1 VPILKPNSLKL
12 VVRIGERKI
21 ALPLF
26 TMIFVTGGTGLLG
39 THVLIELSKRGHK
52 IRALKRI
59 NSDLTI
65 VKKVFDF
72 YLAEKSHHFF
82 DQIEWVEGDILDI
95 VSLQNGVK
103 DCSVVYHCAALV
115 SFKRHD
121 FKKLIRINKEGTANV
136 VNVCLGAKIDHLCYV
151 SSTAAIGR
159 SETKTVYDETNKWAS
174 SPENS
179 GYAVSKYIAENE
191 VWRGIE
197 EGLNAVIVNP
207 SVILGPGNWN
217 EGSLGI
223 FKVVKKGLKFY
234 TPGINAFVDA
244 RDIAFVMAELSE
256 KRVFNERFLVI
267 SENLKFKDLFEKIAK
282 ELNVKAP
289 SVLVKPWM
297 AGLAWRIEGLLA
309 FFFGRKQNITRE
321 TARSSM
327 SSTSYS
333 NQKIKERLQIEFIP
347 IDESIKNAVL
357 FFNQNSTTK

>member
-1 VPILKPNSLKL
+1 VPFLKPNSLKL
-12 VVRIGERKI
+12 VTTIVESKI

-52 IRALKRI
+52 IRALTRVG
-59 NSDLTI
+59 SDLI
-65 VKKVFDF
+65 MVKKVFDF
-72 YLAEKSHHFF
+72 YLAEKSQALF
-82 DQIEWVEGDILDI
+82 DRIEWVDGNILDI

-115 SFKRHD
+115 SFKRRH
-121 FKKLIRINKEGTANV
+121 FKKLIKTNKEGTANV

-159 SETKTVYDETNKWAS
+159 SDTKTIYDETNKWVS
-174 SPENS
+174 SPDNS
-179 GYAVSKYIAENE
+179 GYGVSKYIAENE
-191 VWRGIE
+191 VWRGVE

-217 EGSLGI
+217 EGSLAI
-223 FKVVKKGLKFY
+223 FNVVKKGLKFY
-234 TPGINAFVDA
+234 TPGANAFVDA
-244 RDIAFVMAELSE
+244 RDIAFVLAELSE
-256 KRVFNERFLVI
+256 RKIFNERFLVV
-267 SENLKFKDLFEKIAK
+267 SENLKFKDLFDRIAS
-282 ELNVKAP
+282 ELQVKAP

-297 AGLAWRIEGLLA
+297 ASLAWRLEGLLA
-309 FFFGRKQNITRE
+309 FFFGRKQNVTRE

-327 SSTSYS
+327 ASTSYS
-333 NQKIKERLQIEFIP
+333 NQKVKDKLGIEFIP

-357 FFNQNSTTK
+357 FFKQHFTTK